1 MFISDILVM
10 AKTWKPQRCCSVGT
24 SRKWDM
30 IDSVLKRNDMEE
42 L

>member
-1 MFISDILVM
+1 MFISDILIM
-10 AKTWKPQRCCSVGT
+10 GKTWKRQRCPSVGT
-24 SRKWDM
+24 SRKWNM